1 MFMTAWT
8 GKCTVKRDKEQE
20 GHKKVM
26 MNALRILDTCDLEND
41 YQSDNEDCNGDDNFA
56 KKLGNINIKEII

>member
-1 MFMTAWT
+1 MCSEAGQGGT
-8 GKCTVKRDKEQE
+8 QQ
-20 GHKKVM
+20 GHDEC
-26 MNALRILDTCDLEND
+26 LEDTCDLEND